1 VEVDELAFQ
10 MARKVERLVVVVMEE
25 IEEVRTE
32 AGSWVE

>member
-1 VEVDELAFQ
+1 VDELAFQ